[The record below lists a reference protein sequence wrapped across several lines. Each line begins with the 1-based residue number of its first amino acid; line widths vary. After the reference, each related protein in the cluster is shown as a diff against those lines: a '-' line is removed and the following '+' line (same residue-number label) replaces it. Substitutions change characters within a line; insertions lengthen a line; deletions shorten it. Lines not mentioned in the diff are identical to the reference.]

1 MRQQPWRA
9 PPVSRGGKVPAASS
23 LSCTERRS
31 EGTGVPEAKDRA
43 FYDENYFAGRTRN
56 SLPHTRE
63 VIAPLSHRTARF
75 LCRRCH
81 PQRVL
86 DIGCAMG
93 FLVEALR
100 AQGVREAYGADIS
113 LYAVTQAASA
123 QRRHLMVADARAGLP
138 IRSSSCD
145 LVTAVDVFE
154 HLADPWPTLS
164 EIGRVLCDQ
173 GHAFLKICHPRHPN
187 AHRDP
192 SHVNVRSVAY
202 WRGAFRCAGFSVT
215 RLYEAEFAPED
226 GLRGRL
232 KGYVRRWREWAVI
245 GTPADYKFLL
255 RKRRH
260 G

>member
-1 MRQQPWRA
+1 MR
-9 PPVSRGGKVPAASS
+9 
-23 LSCTERRS
+23 
-31 EGTGVPEAKDRA
+31 EAKDRA
-43 FYDENYFAGRTRN
+43 FYDEDYYAGRTRN

-63 VIAPLSHRTARF
+63 VVAPLSRRTARF
-75 LCRRCH
+75 LCHRCR
-81 PQRVL
+81 PQRAL

-100 AQGVREAYGADIS
+100 AQGVREAYGVDIS

-123 QRRHLMVADARAGLP
+123 QRRHLMVADAQAGLP
-138 IRSSSCD
+138 IRSGSCD
-145 LVTAVDVFE
+145 LVTAVDVYQ
-154 HLADPWPTLS
+154 HLADPRPALG
-164 EIGRVLCDQ
+164 EIGRVLWDR
-173 GHAFLKICHPRHPN
+173 GYAFLKICHPRHPN
-187 AHRDP
+187 VCRDP
-192 SHVNVRSVAY
+192 SHVNVRSAAY
-202 WRGAFRCAGFSVT
+202 WRGAFRRAGFSAT

-232 KGYVRRWREWAVI
+232 KGCVRCWREWAAI